1 MQSKYSARIDFST
14 KVSTTIKNSELS
26 SPYVVE
32 ANGTIIKTI
41 CTTATAIA
49 LLALANIVGQPDDV
63 RFKNTQVKTTVSTSD
78 KANYSIAVPKSK
90 EVIKSSLITESHKL
104 QKEFGFKTAQWAAV
118 LQIERKTLY
127 NWIKNPETKVHDKVA
142 NRITI
147 FNKLFEEM
155 DTGHAHYLASL
166 AFGRY
171 KDVEISNSLMNDN
184 LSFDEIVEHYERLY
198 SEFDGK
204 HKRNKHKYSQ
214 YS

>member
-1 MQSKYSARIDFST
+1 MESKYSARVDCAT
-14 KVSTTIKNSELS
+14 QVSTTTKSTELTSKYGVEESGTVIKS
-26 SPYVVE
+26 
-32 ANGTIIKTI
+32 I
-41 CTTATAIA
+41 CTTTAFA
-49 LLALANIVGQPDDV
+49 LLALTNFVAQPDDL
-63 RFKNTQVKTTVSTSD
+63 RLGNTQVQTTVSISD
-78 KANYSIAVPKSK
+78 NANYSIALPKNA
-90 EVIKSSLITESHKL
+90 EHIKSSLITESQKL
-104 QKEFGFKTAQWAAV
+104 QKEFSFKTAQWAAV
-118 LQIERKTLY
+118 LQVERKTLY

-155 DTGHAHYLASL
+155 DTGHAHYLASF

-171 KDVEISNSLMNDN
+171 KDAEIGNLLIDEN
-184 LSFDEIVEHYERLY
+184 LSFNEIVEHYERLY

>member
-1 MQSKYSARIDFST
+1 MQSKYSARINSST
-14 KVSTTIKNSELS
+14 KVSTRELNST
-26 SPYVVE
+26 YAVE
-32 ANGTIIKTI
+32 AGGTFIKTMW
-41 CTTATAIA
+41 TAFAF
-49 LLALANIVGQPDDV
+49 LALATIADQPDDI
-63 RFKNTQVKTTVSTSD
+63 RLGNTQVKTTVSASNN
-78 KANYSIAVPKSK
+78 ANYSIASHTNAEP
-90 EVIKSSLITESHKL
+90 IKSSLITASQKL
-104 QKEFGFKTAQWAAV
+104 QKEFSFKTAQWAAV
-118 LQIERKTLY
+118 LQVERKTLY

-155 DTGHAHYLASL
+155 DTGHARHLASF

-171 KDVEISNSLMNDN
+171 KDAEIGNLLIDEN
-184 LSFDEIVEHYERLY
+184 LSINKVVEHYERLY

>member
-1 MQSKYSARIDFST
+1 MQSKYSARIDSST
-14 KVSTTIKNSELS
+14 KVSTRELN
-26 SPYVVE
+26 SPYAVE
-32 ANGTIIKTI
+32 AGGTVIKTMW
-41 CTTATAIA
+41 TAFA
-49 LLALANIVGQPDDV
+49 LLALATIVGQPDDI
-63 RFKNTQVKTTVSTSD
+63 RLGNTQVKTTVSASD
-78 KANYSIAVPKSK
+78 NANYSIALPKNA
-90 EVIKSSLITESHKL
+90 EPIKSSLITESQKL
-104 QKEFGFKTAQWAAV
+104 QKEFSFKTAQWAAV
-118 LQIERKTLY
+118 LQVERKTLY

-155 DTGHAHYLASL
+155 DTGHAHYLASF

-171 KDVEISNSLMNDN
+171 KDAEMGNLLIDEN
-184 LSFDEIVEHYERLY
+184 LSFNEIVEHYERLY

>member
-1 MQSKYSARIDFST
+1 MESKYSARIDSAT
-14 KVSTTIKNSELS
+14 QVSATIERTSKYGVEESGTVIKAICSTT
-26 SPYVVE
+26 
-32 ANGTIIKTI
+32 AF
-41 CTTATAIA
+41 A
-49 LLALANIVGQPDDV
+49 LLALTNFVAQPDDL
-63 RFKNTQVKTTVSTSD
+63 RLGNTQVQTTVSLSD
-78 KANYSIAVPKSK
+78 NANYSIASHTNAEP
-90 EVIKSSLITESHKL
+90 IKSSLITASQKL
-104 QKEFGFKTAQWAAV
+104 QKEFSFKTAQWAAV
-118 LQIERKTLY
+118 LQVERKTLY

-155 DTGHAHYLASL
+155 DTGHARYLASF

-171 KDVEISNSLMNDN
+171 KDAEIGNLLIDEN
-184 LSFDEIVEHYERLY
+184 LSINEIVEHYERLY